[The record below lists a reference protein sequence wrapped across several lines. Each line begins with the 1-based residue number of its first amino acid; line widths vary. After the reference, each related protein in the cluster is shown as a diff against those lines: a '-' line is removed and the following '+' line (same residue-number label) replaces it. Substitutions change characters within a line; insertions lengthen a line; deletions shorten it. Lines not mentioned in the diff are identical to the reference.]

1 MSSESEWMDLI
12 SYMYHIKW
20 IITRLPLSKFLSV
33 ELMSHTLLISKNV
46 NMAAL
51 SRSYPQEATFLGL
64 TYGTTGSRA
73 VNTDGP
79 PPVLRIFSPRGCPDN
94 FSFTNIVLIK

>member
-1 MSSESEWMDLI
+1 MSSESEWRDLI

-20 IITRLPLSKFLSV
+20 IITSLPLSKFLSV
-33 ELMSHTLLISKNV
+33 ELMSHTPLISKNI

-51 SRSYPQEATFLGL
+51 SHSYPQEGTFLSL
-64 TYGTTGSRA
+64 IYGTTGSRV
-73 VNTDGP
+73 VNTDGSS
-79 PPVLRIFSPRGCPDN
+79 PVLIIFSPRGCPDN

>member
-51 SRSYPQEATFLGL
+51 SPSYPQEATFLGL
-64 TYGTTGSRA
+64 IYGTTGSRA
-73 VNTDGP
+73 VNTDGHLLFLESS
-79 PPVLRIFSPRGCPDN
+79 VQEAAQIIFLS
-94 FSFTNIVLIK
+94 LIL